1 MSPFLGAEIEGVNL
15 CGALSSEMYA
25 AINNALLEHIVVIVR
40 DQKLSPK
47 AYVEVMSQFGVPGKQ
62 SHEYRKDKRP
72 FHPSPTADDCCCIA
86 RQLCNTSPN
95 PAAVKVAALKSSPLP
110 GNHRPLPPF
119 GTQNPCRAGASAA
132 SWMQPGHFKT
142 SQPTCPWVSP
152 TGGARLSGKTTD
164 SLVWAFCLR

>member
-62 SHEYRKDKRP
+62 SHEYRKDKHP
-72 FHPSPTADDCCCIA
+72 FHPSPTADDCWRIA

-95 PAAVKVAALKSSPLP
+95 PAAVEPGALESSPFLQPSTPPAIRHNESLP
-110 GNHRPLPPF
+110 RWPERSILD
-119 GTQNPCRAGASAA
+119 A
-132 SWMQPGHFKT
+132 
-142 SQPTCPWVSP
+142 
-152 TGGARLSGKTTD
+152 TGGNWHFGPRLRRDEHRLRNALRKTLH
-164 SLVWAFCLR
+164 SLDRR

>member
-62 SHEYRKDKRP
+62 SHEYRKDKHP
-72 FHPSPTADDCCCIA
+72 FHPSPTADDCWRIA

-95 PAAVKVAALKSSPLP
+95 PAAVEPGALKSSPLP
-110 GNHRPLPPF
+110 GNHRTPS
-119 GTQNPCRAGASAA
+119 RHSAQRIPA
-132 SWMQPGHFKT
+132 
-142 SQPTCPWVSP
+142 
-152 TGGARLSGKTTD
+152 AL
-164 SLVWAFCLR
+164 A

>member
-95 PAAVKVAALKSSPLP
+95 PAAVEVAALKSSPLP

-119 GTQNPCRAGASAA
+119 VTTNPCCGGASAA

-142 SQPTCPWVSP
+142 CQPTCPWVSP

>member
-15 CGALSSEMYA
+15 CGALSSEVYA

-72 FHPSPTADDCCCIA
+72 FHPSPKPLSECSQRWPC
-86 RQLCNTSPN
+86 
-95 PAAVKVAALKSSPLP
+95 KSA
-110 GNHRPLPPF
+110 
-119 GTQNPCRAGASAA
+119 T
-132 SWMQPGHFKT
+132 
-142 SQPTCPWVSP
+142 VS
-152 TGGARLSGKTTD
+152 
-164 SLVWAFCLR
+164 